1 MKKSLTTFLLLGV
14 FILIAI
20 FTNPDVIRHKE
31 VVNNKITEYMQ
42 QKMKEHSSTS
52 DNELGDMGQVIGA
65 VLGGTIIEKI
75 VDNIVST
82 DNYILFSTTKITWDG
97 NTRVVGIGAFGN
109 VFLSSKMDGA
119 VNDEMLKSK
128 EKSTSKGSNRS
139 YKSMDFLKELNGK
152 QPYDVKLFE
161 NQEFAFRLKK
171 LLGNRYEFL
180 KETWAV
186 EPPMEFAENVFTAT
200 GCEAHNCGATNFIIV
215 YDFTSNVMSVGIRE
229 EFNVETYSE
238 DGTTPSEITD
248 WMNP

>member
-1 MKKSLTTFLLLGV
+1 
-14 FILIAI
+14 
-20 FTNPDVIRHKE
+20 
-31 VVNNKITEYMQ
+31 
-42 QKMKEHSSTS
+42 
-52 DNELGDMGQVIGA
+52 
-65 VLGGTIIEKI
+65 
-75 VDNIVST
+75 
-82 DNYILFSTTKITWDG
+82 
-97 NTRVVGIGAFGN
+97 
-109 VFLSSKMDGA
+109 
-119 VNDEMLKSK
+119 
-128 EKSTSKGSNRS
+128 
-139 YKSMDFLKELNGK
+139 MDFLKELNGK